1 MIVLYNKTML
11 KKKWLISLIIG
22 GIFFLIGLLTLSDY
36 NLMWDARNHFFKGQ
50 AFVNFFLRGR
60 RNYQGL
66 PITRE
71 YARYYRDYVSRYAPD
86 ADIQSR
92 IAEDPNF
99 RRSIY
104 QDDVHTFD
112 WLMERKVDD
121 HPVFSDIGSAVFNI
135 VFYEKLGWLRDD
147 HSYHLFSLVLAS
159 ILVGV
164 VFHWMFK
171 AYGFLPALII
181 ALTLATTPLFWA
193 ESHFNIKDI
202 PQLAFFSLAI
212 FAFWQAMMKKSR
224 RWIIISSLLAGCALA
239 TKFNVVFLPFILIPW
254 FFISGQDY
262 RRWWRMGLIYPL
274 LMLAM
279 LFVSWPQLWQQP
291 IENFLNLV
299 DYYRS
304 VGTNIDYVPQFR
316 TFFGFNTYAATWIF
330 YTTYPWV
337 IFLAA
342 VGILKTKARLSLLFL
357 LWLVVSIVR
366 VSLPHS
372 SIFGG
377 VRQIIEYI
385 PALSLLAGYGMY
397 VLLNYIPNR
406 FRWVGGLVAILAF
419 VPHLITLVRLH
430 PAENAYFNSFIGG
443 LSGAK
448 RYNLTSWGNTDGGI
462 YRLAVLWLNENA
474 ELNAHVATAFSDP
487 ADFYIPELREDIR
500 ADQQFSGYLQKGEY
514 IVALTHNSEMEHTYR
529 LLYPENFLEPLY
541 IYEIDNVPLIKIWK
555 NDREHMRQ
563 EMKNLEEQILRPG
576 ADQKDNELVWDL
588 KEVKLI
594 NRLEIEFEEISSCQP
609 VEFAYF
615 QISQDGEQW
624 EILPE
629 TYPDGAIDV
638 LGNQPQGGKL
648 IAPIAGLPARYISLV
663 VEPADA
669 CLLQPVKTLIKVW
682 K

>member
-1 MIVLYNKTML
+1 MML
-11 KKKWLISLIIG
+11 KKKRLISLIVG
-22 GIFFLIGLLTLSDY
+22 GIFFIFALLTLPDY
-36 NLMWDARNHFFKGQ
+36 NIMWDARNHFFKGQ
-50 AFVNFFLRGR
+50 AFANFFLRGR

-66 PITRE
+66 PITKE
-71 YARYYRDYVSRYAPD
+71 YARYYRDYVGRNAPD
-86 ADIQSR
+86 PNIQSR
-92 IAEDPNF
+92 IAKDPNY

-104 QDDVHTFD
+104 QGEVHTFD
-112 WLMERKVDD
+112 WLMERKATE
-121 HPVFSDIGSAVFNI
+121 HPVLSDIGSAVFNI

-147 HSYHLFSLVLAS
+147 HAYHLFSLVLAS

-164 VFHWMFK
+164 VFHWMFI
-171 AYGFLPALII
+171 AYGFLPALIS

-202 PQLAFFSLAI
+202 PQLTFFSLAI

-274 LMLAM
+274 LMLAV

-291 IENFLNLV
+291 IGGFLNVV

-304 VGTNIDYVPQFR
+304 VGTNIDYVPRFR
-316 TFFGFNTYAATWIF
+316 TLFGFNTYAVTWIF
-330 YTTYPWV
+330 YTTYPWG

-342 VGILKTKARLSLLFL
+342 VGILKTKARLPRLFL
-357 LWLVVSIVR
+357 LWLVVSIIR

-397 VLLNYIPNR
+397 VLLNYIPGR
-406 FRWVGGLVAILAF
+406 FRWLGGLVAILAF

-430 PAENAYFNSFIGG
+430 PAENAYFNSIIGG

-448 RYNLTSWGNTDGGI
+448 RSNLTGWGNTDGGI

-474 ELNAHVATAFSDP
+474 ELNTRVATAFSDT
-487 ADFYIPELREDIR
+487 ADLHIPELREDIR
-500 ADQQFSGYLQKGEY
+500 ADQQFSGYLQQGEY
-514 IVALTHNSEMEHTYR
+514 IMGLTHHSELEHTYR
-529 LLYPENFLEPLY
+529 LRYLETYLEP
-541 IYEIDNVPLIKIWK
+541 IYVYEVDQVPLLKIWK
-555 NDREHMRQ
+555 NDKEHLKTTIRSLQ
-563 EMKNLEEQILRPG
+563 EEILIPV
-576 ADQKDNELVWDL
+576 AEKEDNELLCDL
-588 KEVKLI
+588 GQVERVT
-594 NRLEIEFEEISSCQP
+594 RVEIELEESSSCQP
-609 VEFAYF
+609 LGLAYF
-615 QISQDGEQW
+615 QISQDGKQW

-629 TYPDGAIDV
+629 TYPGGSIDV

-648 IAPIAGLPARYISLV
+648 IAPIAGLPARYLSLV
-663 VEPADA
+663 ADQEDA
-669 CLLQPVKTLIKVW
+669 CLLKGKTIRVFILK
-682 K
+682 